1 MNKRYILGLIL
12 PLILLSCGKTPKGDS
27 GNDPL
32 KQAKG
37 GKTYGGVFRVSE
49 TEYIKTLFPP
59 SITDAFSYRVASQVY
74 EGLFKFDPATLEVVP
89 GLVAEYAVDKSRTQY
104 TFKLKP
110 GVYFHDDACFEG
122 GKGREVTA
130 EDVKYCFTQ
139 LCTQSA
145 TNQNFSLLSTLKG
158 AEAYYAATGAG
169 KQPGADLASV
179 KVVDKY
185 TVQLQ
190 LEKPSSIL
198 FYNLARP
205 GTFIY
210 PREAYEKY
218 SAEMRIKAVGTGPF
232 QLTDVEENISIV
244 LKRHNRYHG
253 TDSLGNQLPFLS
265 AVSIQFIKDKKTE
278 LFEFKKGNLDIL
290 YRLPTEYIIEILE
303 EMSSKQTEGSAYS
316 QYELQR
322 EPEMNT
328 QFLAFHTQDGI
339 FKDVNLRKAFSYAI
353 DRENILEFTLNGEGF
368 APGLHG
374 VTPPA
379 FNNYTINNIK
389 GYKLDRDSARYY
401 LAKAGYPNGKGF
413 PKITLQLNAE
423 GARNTNVAVAVQ
435 KQLKENLNVDI
446 ELNVV
451 PIAQSVENAIAGNFD
466 FLRIAWQADYP
477 NAENFLWIF
486 YGKSVPAD
494 ANAKSFPNI
503 FRYKNDK
510 FDRLYE
516 SAVGAKSIAEANQYF
531 MQAEQVLMNDAPV
544 IVLWYDEGYR
554 LIQSYVKN
562 FPNNPMQYRD
572 LSQVWFDSS
581 KIKQKQ

>member
-12 PLILLSCGKTPKGDS
+12 PLILLSCGKTPKSDS
-27 GNDPL
+27 AAEQP
-32 KQAKG
+32 KAAKG

-74 EGLFKFDPATLEVVP
+74 EGLFKFDAATLEVVP

-104 TFKLKP
+104 TFKLKQ

-145 TNQNFSLLSTLKG
+145 TNQNFSLLNTLKG
-158 AEAYYAATGAG
+158 AEAYYAATAEDQ
-169 KQPGADLASV
+169 KSAADLTSV

-210 PREAYEKY
+210 PREAFEKY
-218 SAEMRIKAVGTGPF
+218 GAEMRIKAVGTGPF
-232 QLTDVEENISIV
+232 RLTDVEENISMV

-253 TDSLGNQLPFLS
+253 TDSLGNQLPFLT

-303 EMSSKQTEGSAYS
+303 EMSGKQTEGSAYS

-328 QFLAFHTQDGI
+328 QFLAFHTQNGI

-401 LAKAGYPNGKGF
+401 LAKAGYPDGKGF

-477 NAENFLWIF
+477 SAENFLWIF
-486 YGKSVPAD
+486 YGKSLPAD
-494 ANAKSFPNI
+494 AKGKSFPNI
-503 FRYKNDK
+503 FRYKNDR

-516 SAVGAKSIAEANQYF
+516 SAVQAKSIAEANQYF

-572 LSQVWFDSS
+572 LSQVWFDST
-581 KIKQKQ
+581 KIKQRQ

>member
-1 MNKRYILGLIL
+1 
-12 PLILLSCGKTPKGDS
+12 
-27 GNDPL
+27 
-32 KQAKG
+32 
-37 GKTYGGVFRVSE
+37 
-49 TEYIKTLFPP
+49 
-59 SITDAFSYRVASQVY
+59 
-74 EGLFKFDPATLEVVP
+74 
-89 GLVAEYAVDKSRTQY
+89 
-104 TFKLKP
+104 
-110 GVYFHDDACFEG
+110 
-122 GKGREVTA
+122 VTA

-145 TNQNFSLLSTLKG
+145 TNQNFSLLSTLEG
-158 AEAYYAATGAG
+158 AEAYYAATAG
-169 KQPGADLASV
+169 GRKPTADLGSV

-185 TVQLQ
+185 TIQLQ

-210 PREAYEKY
+210 PREAFEKY
-218 SAEMRIKAVGTGPF
+218 GAEMRIKAVGTGPF
-232 QLTDVEENISIV
+232 RLTDVEENISMV

-253 TDSLGNQLPFLS
+253 TDSLGNQLPFLT

-303 EMSSKQTEGSAYS
+303 EMSGKQTEGSAYS

-328 QFLAFHTQDGI
+328 QFLAFHTQNGI

-353 DRENILEFTLNGEGF
+353 DRENILEYTLNGEGF

-451 PIAQSVENAIAGNFD
+451 PIAQSVEIAIAGIFD

-494 ANAKSFPNI
+494 AKSKSFPNI
-503 FRYKNDK
+503 FRYKNDR

-516 SAVGAKSIAEANQYF
+516 SAVQAKSIAEANQYF

-572 LSQVWFDSS
+572 LSQVWFDST
-581 KIKQKQ
+581 KIKQRQ

>member
-12 PLILLSCGKTPKGDS
+12 PLILLSCGKTPKSDS
-27 GNDPL
+27 PAEQP
-32 KQAKG
+32 KAAKG

-158 AEAYYAATGAG
+158 AEAYYAATAG
-169 KQPGADLASV
+169 SQKFVADLGSV

-210 PREAYEKY
+210 PREAFEKY
-218 SAEMRIKAVGTGPF
+218 GAEMRIKAVGTGPF
-232 QLTDVEENISIV
+232 RLTDVEENISMV

-253 TDSLGNQLPFLS
+253 TDSLGNQLPFLT

-303 EMSSKQTEGSAYS
+303 EMSGKQTEGSAYS

-328 QFLAFHTQDGI
+328 QFLAFHTQNGI
-339 FKDVNLRKAFSYAI
+339 FKDLNLRKAFSYAI
-353 DRENILEFTLNGEGF
+353 DRENILEYTLNGEGF

-446 ELNVV
+446 EMNVV

-486 YGKSVPAD
+486 YGKSVPTD
-494 ANAKSFPNI
+494 AKSKSFPNI
-503 FRYKNDK
+503 FRYKNDR

-516 SAVGAKSIAEANQYF
+516 NAVQAKSIAEANQYF

-554 LIQSYVKN
+554 LIQSYVKS

-572 LSQVWFDSS
+572 LSQVWFDTT
-581 KIKQKQ
+581 KTKQRQ